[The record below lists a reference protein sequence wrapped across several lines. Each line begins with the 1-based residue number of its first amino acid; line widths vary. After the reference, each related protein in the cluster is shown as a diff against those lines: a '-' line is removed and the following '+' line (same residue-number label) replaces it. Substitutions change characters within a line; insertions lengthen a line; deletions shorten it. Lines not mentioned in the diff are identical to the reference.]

1 VIVRAK
7 TIPKVYSFTCDGCS
21 SEFLET
27 DCYFYDAALA
37 RFRDAGWVTL
47 KPPGKGY
54 QQFCP
59 GCAKRLG
66 VD

>member
-1 VIVRAK
+1 VIIRAK
-7 TIPKVYSFTCDGCS
+7 TIPKVYSFTCDGCP

-27 DCYFYDAALA
+27 DRYFYDAAMSQ
-37 RFRDAGWVTL
+37 FRDAHWVTVQV
-47 KPPGKGY
+47 PGKGY

-59 GCAKRLG
+59 GCARKLG